1 MRTTC
6 SRWMSCKNRDRDLAA
21 DQAATVRTSYCM
33 ACRYMGNY
41 SALDDHITTKINKIE
56 LDDDDI
62 INC

>member
-1 MRTTC
+1 
-6 SRWMSCKNRDRDLAA
+6 MSCKDRDRDLAA

-41 SALDDHITTKINKIE
+41 SALNDHITTEINKID